1 MEKTALIIIICL
13 AVLYVIAMVVFSIAA
28 LPFGL
33 LPLLFLTA
41 MGLFF
46 AKAARDKLGNSED
59 EKYNDKVEP

>member
-1 MEKTALIIIICL
+1 MERAALVIIIFL
-13 AVLYVIAMVVFSIAA
+13 AVLYAVAMVVFSIAM

-41 MGLFF
+41 VGLFF
-46 AKAARDKLGNSED
+46 AKAAKDKLGNSED